1 MPLQGDYE
9 PSPSEWV
16 RDQVEEYERTGGQ
29 QANTLRDT
37 GLPVVIITAR
47 GKKTG
52 KLRKT
57 PVMRVEHQGE
67 YALVASRGGA
77 PENPL
82 WYRNLISNPEAVT
95 LQDGPEPFDVTVH
108 EASGEEREEWWQR
121 AVAAF
126 PPYAEYQTR
135 TTRQIPVVVARRR

>member
-1 MPLQGDYE
+1 MPE
-9 PSPSEWV
+9 VP
-16 RDQVEEYERTGGQ
+16 
-29 QANTLRDT
+29 
-37 GLPVVIITAR
+37 
-47 GKKTG
+47 KKTG